1 MRDLEESMNG
11 YIRQKLLN
19 VKEDM
24 LQSNPTS
31 RVKRNMRIMAQI
43 TEGSSG
49 SQDWKLRLEGKIMNH
64 MSESDILKSD
74 KRFLKVFEKIQVTF
88 PDQEYPSV
96 NWLKSKCEESD
107 QLFDAL
113 EITRGFTKE

>member
-1 MRDLEESMNG
+1 MRKNLDAARIPQEIEYLFPNKVRIYEQMRDLEESMNG

-49 SQDWKLRLEGKIMNH
+49 S
-64 MSESDILKSD
+64 
-74 KRFLKVFEKIQVTF
+74 
-88 PDQEYPSV
+88 
-96 NWLKSKCEESD
+96 
-107 QLFDAL
+107 
-113 EITRGFTKE
+113 